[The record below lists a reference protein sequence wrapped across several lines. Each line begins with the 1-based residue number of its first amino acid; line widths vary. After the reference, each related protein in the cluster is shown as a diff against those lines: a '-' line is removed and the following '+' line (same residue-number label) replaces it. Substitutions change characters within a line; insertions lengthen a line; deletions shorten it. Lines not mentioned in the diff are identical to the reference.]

1 MGFMAGLLLIAESQ
15 ASEEGFLSKSDA
27 TKSSMN
33 EYDKF
38 IIASVNRGK
47 HGNGP
52 DALAHHNNPA
62 EHGPAVEDLNTPIIA
77 EREEK
82 QAVQK
87 MLADDSS
94 SPFSV
99 SAIGVALFSL
109 VTMIGV
115 GIRRKFQQGTV
126 LASSSGSGPEM
137 PINTTPALGDNVSDR
152 REVMQALVGAVAGA
166 VVMPQVAMADGA
178 VSVATIQRARGIYG
192 GRIAGLKDAV
202 SKGDFAAVES
212 EKNAFI
218 LFNSGAYRTNSPKA
232 KAEKAA
238 TVAAYEDVLA
248 AVSAKE
254 QENSRPHMP
263 HMSRQQTSTS
273 TQSPSIRCLAR
284 ATATTMI
291 GRSKQIRVSSTN
303 AERVVQARDH
313 AWHRWRGPVSSSF
326 FYIAQVGCLKSS
338 FLASF

>member
-1 MGFMAGLLLIAESQ
+1 MVQFAVFMAGLLLIAESQ

-52 DALAHHNNPA
+52 DALAHHNNLA

-109 VTMIGV
+109 VSMIGV
-115 GIRRKFQQGTV
+115 GIRKKFQQATV
-126 LASSSGSGPEM
+126 VASTEM
-137 PINTTPALGDNVSDR
+137 PINTAPALGDNVSDR
-152 REVMQALVGAVAGA
+152 REVMQALAGAVAGA
-166 VVMPQVAMADGA
+166 VVMPQVAMANSNA
-178 VSVATIQRARGIYG
+178 PAIQRARGIYG
-192 GRIAGLKDAV
+192 GRIASLKDAV

-218 LFNSGAYRTNSPKA
+218 LFNSGAYRTGEKA

-238 TVAAYEDVLA
+238 AVAAYEDVVA
-248 AVSAKE
+248 AVNAKD
-254 QENSRPHMP
+254 
-263 HMSRQQTSTS
+263 
-273 TQSPSIRCLAR
+273 A
-284 ATATTMI
+284 
-291 GRSKQIRVSSTN
+291 GK
-303 AERVVQARDH
+303 
-313 AWHRWRGPVSSSF
+313 
-326 FYIAQVGCLKSS
+326 LKSS
-338 FLASF
+338 YAAYVKAADIDINPKKLDVMSGQGFGSDYDWKNRTDKGAVYQR

>member
-1 MGFMAGLLLIAESQ
+1 MVQLAVLMAGLLLIAESQ
-15 ASEEGFLSKSDA
+15 ASEEGFLSK
-27 TKSSMN
+27 N

-38 IIASVNRGK
+38 ITATVNRGK
-47 HGNGP
+47 HVNGP
-52 DALAHHNNPA
+52 DALAHHDNPA

-77 EREEK
+77 DREEK

-87 MLADDSS
+87 KLADDSS
-94 SPFSV
+94 SAFSV

-109 VTMIGV
+109 VSMIGV
-115 GIRRKFQQGTV
+115 GIRRKFQQATV
-126 LASSSGSGPEM
+126 VSSSGSGPEM
-137 PINTTPALGDNVSDR
+137 PINTAPALGDNVSDR
-152 REVMQALVGAVAGA
+152 REVMQALAGAVAGA

-248 AVSAKE
+248 AVSAKDAGKLKTSYAAYVKAADIDINPKPLD
-254 QENSRPHMP
+254 Q
-263 HMSRQQTSTS
+263 MSGQGYSNDYDWKVKTDKGVIYQR
-273 TQSPSIRCLAR
+273 
-284 ATATTMI
+284 
-291 GRSKQIRVSSTN
+291 
-303 AERVVQARDH
+303 
-313 AWHRWRGPVSSSF
+313 
-326 FYIAQVGCLKSS
+326 
-338 FLASF
+338 

>member
-1 MGFMAGLLLIAESQ
+1 MVQLAVFMAGLLLIAESQ

-38 IIASVNRGK
+38 ITATVNRGT
-47 HGNGP
+47 GP

-62 EHGPAVEDLNTPIIA
+62 EHGPAVEG
-77 EREEK
+77 EEK

-109 VTMIGV
+109 VSMIGV
-115 GIRRKFQQGTV
+115 GIRRKFQQTTV
-126 LASSSGSGPEM
+126 LASSSASGPEM
-137 PINTTPALGDNVSDR
+137 PINTAPALGDNVSDR
-152 REVMQALVGAVAGA
+152 REVMQALAGAVAGA

-178 VSVATIQRARGIYG
+178 VSTATIQRARGIYG

-248 AVSAKE
+248 AVSAKDAGKLKTSYAAYVKAADIDINPKPLD
-254 QENSRPHMP
+254 Q
-263 HMSRQQTSTS
+263 MSGQGYSNDYDWKVKTDKGVIYQR
-273 TQSPSIRCLAR
+273 
-284 ATATTMI
+284 
-291 GRSKQIRVSSTN
+291 
-303 AERVVQARDH
+303 
-313 AWHRWRGPVSSSF
+313 
-326 FYIAQVGCLKSS
+326 
-338 FLASF
+338 

>member
-1 MGFMAGLLLIAESQ
+1 MVQLAVFLAGLLLIAESQ
-15 ASEEGFLSKSDA
+15 ASEEGFLSK
-27 TKSSMN
+27 N

-38 IIASVNRGK
+38 ITATVNRGT
-47 HGNGP
+47 GP

-62 EHGPAVEDLNTPIIA
+62 EHGP

-109 VTMIGV
+109 VSMIGV
-115 GIRRKFQQGTV
+115 GIRRKFQQTTV
-126 LASSSGSGPEM
+126 LASSSASGPEM
-137 PINTTPALGDNVSDR
+137 PINTAPALGDNVSDR
-152 REVMQALVGAVAGA
+152 REVMQALAGAVAGA

-178 VSVATIQRARGIYG
+178 VSTATIQRARGIYG
-192 GRIAGLKDAV
+192 GRIARLKDAV

-248 AVSAKE
+248 AVSAKDAGKLKTSYAAYVKAADIDINPKPLD
-254 QENSRPHMP
+254 Q
-263 HMSRQQTSTS
+263 MSGQGYSNDYDWKVKTDKGVIYQR
-273 TQSPSIRCLAR
+273 
-284 ATATTMI
+284 
-291 GRSKQIRVSSTN
+291 
-303 AERVVQARDH
+303 
-313 AWHRWRGPVSSSF
+313 
-326 FYIAQVGCLKSS
+326 
-338 FLASF
+338 